1 MAAPYWPG
9 SGVPFQLLDY
19 VSSTQALSLVPGGNT
34 VLLNVGSPPSP
45 PTPGYTVSKI
55 LGNDGTPGTNG
66 LEWTVG
72 TNGESALTNA
82 FTVNTGHLYRISVF
96 LDQAQNNDTTN
107 STTRIKITQAG
118 DSTQTLVSLY
128 AVNNQTINSSD
139 PIQGAQPLQVVFVP
153 LFSSIQIYAT
163 NTSSTDT
170 SLIVLNNGKAVSYLG
185 VGFILEDM
193 GEAP

>member
-1 MAAPYWPG
+1 MTSPYWPV
-9 SGVPFQLLDY
+9 SGVPYQLLDY

-55 LGNDGTPGTNG
+55 LTTGGTPGTNG
-66 LEWTVG
+66 LEWTVP
-72 TNGESALTNA
+72 TSSDLALTNA
-82 FTVNTGHLYRISVF
+82 FTVNTNHLYRLSIY

-107 STTRIKITQAG
+107 STTRIKVCEAATPGQ
-118 DSTQTLVSLY
+118 SLVSLY
-128 AVNNQTINSSD
+128 AANNSTINSTD
-139 PIQGAQPLQVVFVP
+139 PIQGNQPLQVVFVP

-163 NTSSTDT
+163 NSSATNT
-170 SLIVLNNGKAVSYLG
+170 SLISLNNGKAVSYLG
-185 VGFILEDM
+185 IGFILEDM